1 MKDKSELSSIIS
13 ILDKKYKDL
22 SQDTNIHLEGLL
34 HSKQLNYWDYIN
46 TESLLN
52 LQIQRTDFPDEMVF
66 ITYHQINELIFKMIL
81 WEISQLAKSKK
92 IDIKLFEEKLMRI
105 SRYFDMLT
113 TSFNIMTKGMDP
125 KQYNKFRLS
134 LKL

>member
-1 MKDKSELSSIIS
+1 MKDNSKLSSIIS

-22 SQDTNIHLEGLL
+22 SQDTSIHLEGLL

-125 KQYNKFRLS
+125 KHV
-134 LKL
+134 